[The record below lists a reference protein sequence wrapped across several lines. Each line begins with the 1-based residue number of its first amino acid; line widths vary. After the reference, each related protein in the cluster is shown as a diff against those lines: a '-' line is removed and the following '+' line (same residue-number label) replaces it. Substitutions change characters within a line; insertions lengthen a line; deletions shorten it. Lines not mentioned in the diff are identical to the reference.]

1 MFENVDTA
9 KADAQIV
16 QILDTLD
23 RSKFDLSSFEFG
35 QVTIGRKAFRVP
47 KGRKEFMIERSLA
60 PERNMRVRINVSL
73 DTTTGVVSWQFT
85 SIDPATGDLPDF
97 DGFLPPNKDYPSG
110 EGSVAYTVNPVK
122 GLTNGTEMVSRAS
135 IIFDTN
141 EPILTN
147 TWKNTIDALQPTGQ
161 IRAQVLQ
168 DSMIVLSYNAVD
180 AGSGVDYFHLYMSE
194 DGGEWMPI
202 PGGQGDSIIL
212 FGDPGKS
219 YRFYMEALDKTGNR
233 ESKTAI
239 GEAEVSMPNESSTQ
253 PVTNWRVYPIPTQ
266 GDLNLE
272 IEVLEAQQLT
282 IQVFSSTGQRVAE
295 LYNGSAARGLLK
307 LTKSL
312 QNLSTGLYFIQVR
325 GSRGLDLKKKIL
337 LTK

>member
-1 MFENVDTA
+1 
-9 KADAQIV
+9 
-16 QILDTLD
+16 
-23 RSKFDLSSFEFG
+23 
-35 QVTIGRKAFRVP
+35 
-47 KGRKEFMIERSLA
+47 MIERSLA
-60 PERNMRVRINVSL
+60 PERNMRVRINASL

-97 DGFLPPNKDYPSG
+97 DGFLPPNKEYPSG

-122 GLTNGTEMVSRAS
+122 GLSNGTEMLSRAS

-272 IEVLEAQQLT
+272 IEVQEAQQLT

>member
-1 MFENVDTA
+1 M
-9 KADAQIV
+9 
-16 QILDTLD
+16 
-23 RSKFDLSSFEFG
+23 
-35 QVTIGRKAFRVP
+35 
-47 KGRKEFMIERSLA
+47 RSL
-60 PERNMRVRINVSL
+60 RVCFAALSAATLLAAGAATAADLKI
-73 DTTTGVVSWQFT
+73 GVV
-85 SIDPATGDLPDF
+85 
-97 DGFLPPNKDYPSG
+97 NM
-110 EGSVAYTVNPVK
+110 E
-122 GLTNGTEMVSRAS
+122 R
-135 IIFDTN
+135 
-141 EPILTN
+141 IL
-147 TWKNTIDALQPTGQ
+147 
-161 IRAQVLQ
+161 
-168 DSMIVLSYNAVD
+168 
-180 AGSGVDYFHLYMSE
+180 
-194 DGGEWMPI
+194 
-202 PGGQGDSIIL
+202 
-212 FGDPGKS
+212 
-219 YRFYMEALDKTGNR
+219 R

-272 IEVLEAQQLT
+272 IEVQEAQQLT